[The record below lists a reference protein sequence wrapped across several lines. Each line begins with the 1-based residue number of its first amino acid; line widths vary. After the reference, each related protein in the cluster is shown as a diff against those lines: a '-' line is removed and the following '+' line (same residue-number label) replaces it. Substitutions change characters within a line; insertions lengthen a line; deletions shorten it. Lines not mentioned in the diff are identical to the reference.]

1 VAQAASIMLSTRIKE
16 TIVKVLFI
24 FLLLFTPL
32 VLDSFQR

>member
-16 TIVKVLFI
+16 TIVKLLFI
-24 FLLLFTPL
+24 ILLLFTPL